1 MRIRR
6 IEPGHCVEQVRE
18 VSNVASERPGRVEAI
33 GTRKNARQ
41 AHEAEGRTNARD
53 PAPTCR
59 DTDGTS
65 RVCPCPAEADTGRK
79 RRPGA
84 AGRSARRMLNLP
96 GIMGIAKLRV
106 RA

>member
-53 PAPTCR
+53 PAPTSGNR
-59 DTDGTS
+59 EGPPRAGPS
-65 RVCPCPAEADTGRK
+65 PAEADTGRK

-84 AGRSARRMLNLP
+84 AGRSARRMLKLP
-96 GIMGIAKLRV
+96 GIMGIA
-106 RA
+106 